1 MEHNE
6 NKLSHYQLAASQQK
20 KREAKEIKYK
30 DKSKKRLSNIVNTKI
45 KTSFI
50 GAISSCEKNFGFLW
64 GHGKDDDDLNE
75 QELEMKEIWE
85 EVRTEILDNG
95 NTQLR
100 AAMNEIDNYSINWE
114 RYSLGIN
121 IDKNKEQ
128 FNG

>member
-1 MEHNE
+1 MEDG
-6 NKLSHYQLAASQQK
+6 KISHYKLAANNQRQK
-20 KREAKEIKYK
+20 AAKEKKYR
-30 DKSKKRLSNIVNTKI
+30 DSSKKRLSNIVSTKI

-64 GHGKDDDDLNE
+64 GHGKDESELTK
-75 QELEMKEIWE
+75 QELEMKELWE

-100 AAMNEIDNYSINWE
+100 AASNEIDNYSISWE

-121 IDKNKEQ
+121 IDKDKED
-128 FNG
+128 F